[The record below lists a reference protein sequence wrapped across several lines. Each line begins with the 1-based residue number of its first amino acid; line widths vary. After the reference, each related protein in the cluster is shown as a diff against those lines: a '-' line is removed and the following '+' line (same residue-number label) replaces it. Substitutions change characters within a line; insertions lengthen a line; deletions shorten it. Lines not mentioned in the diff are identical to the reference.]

1 MNKKLIILPILMIFC
16 IGFCS
21 CASYFENRVDRDLV
35 GTGGVFD
42 VNASIAGQGV
52 GIRFITGTFAS
63 RPVGSG
69 DRTSFK
75 VEEGVHTDVG
85 ETSAGLIDKRVTIT
99 QDSAVMT
106 GSSEDIHGEKE
117 GEPDR

>member
-1 MNKKLIILPILMIFC
+1 MNKKLIILPILMTIC
-16 IGFCS
+16 IGYCS
-21 CASYFENRVDRDLV
+21 CASYYKYRVDRDLV

-75 VEEGVHTDVG
+75 VEEGIKAADG
-85 ETSAGLIDKRVTIT
+85 SALIDKRVTIT

-117 GEPDR
+117 GGNPSQ